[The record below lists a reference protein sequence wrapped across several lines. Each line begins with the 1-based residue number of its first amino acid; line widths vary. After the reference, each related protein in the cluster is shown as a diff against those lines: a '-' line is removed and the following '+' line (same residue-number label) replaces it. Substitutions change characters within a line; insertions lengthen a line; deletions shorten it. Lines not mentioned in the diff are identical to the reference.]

1 MTTTSGAKTQS
12 EAKEFYIKCK
22 DTLSDGGFNLRKFKS
37 NSAELENEIYK
48 EYPNDKMFSDEEKV
62 LGMNWDRKN
71 DNLFFD
77 FLEIRKK
84 LIETP
89 TKRAVLQSIASIY
102 DPLGLISPVLVS
114 FKNLFQ
120 EICEDG
126 QGWDAKLPS

>member
-12 EAKEFYIKCK
+12 EAKECK

-102 DPLGLISPVLVS
+102 DPLRLISPVLVS